1 MIKKRFISKIMRNF
15 TKLNESKAC
24 NVQKN
29 ESLISMRKPENKL
42 KPKQNYLLLLAL
54 NKTTE

>member
-1 MIKKRFISKIMRNF
+1 MRKF

-24 NVQKN
+24 NVRKN

>member
-1 MIKKRFISKIMRNF
+1 MRKF
-15 TKLNESKAC
+15 TKLSESKAC

-29 ESLISMRKPENKL
+29 ESLISMRKPVNKL